1 MEIIKNYLK
10 LLFFLGILLLSVGCT
25 SSEDV
30 GSNVEESESE
40 QNIRTVLQNTFT
52 GPSKE
57 QEKLL
62 NGPDGQLQTYAEE
75 LGEYHMEHFKPYLS
89 DRFFESYIVNSN
101 MALSFLRLAHPDY
114 EVKVD
119 EIEIEEKENYYTFTV
134 DLSYTH
140 NKSNKTNTMN
150 VKGNVQT
157 NEDDKLT
164 SIQYSS
170 DFEDIRTALE

>member
-1 MEIIKNYLK
+1 
-10 LLFFLGILLLSVGCT
+10 
-25 SSEDV
+25 
-30 GSNVEESESE
+30 
-40 QNIRTVLQNTFT
+40 
-52 GPSKE
+52 
-57 QEKLL
+57 
-62 NGPDGQLQTYAEE
+62 
-75 LGEYHMEHFKPYLS
+75 MEHFKPYLS